1 MTESDSILK
10 FATRE
15 NTAKKYWVSK
25 QNVAPEMESPSVK
38 PVQPV
43 QPVRPVIPY
52 PVQILLIDR
61 VDEEMNSSLSQI
73 PNLRG

>member
-15 NTAKKYWVSK
+15 NTAKKYRVSK
-25 QNVAPEMESPSVK
+25 QNVVPEMESPSVK
-38 PVQPV
+38 PV

-52 PVQILLIDR
+52 PVQILLIDK